1 MDEIEVPTEHLH
13 ETIHE
18 HVHHQENNNESKWSL
33 WVAISTALMAVLAAI
48 SSLFAGHHSNEA
60 VINQIKSSDQ
70 WAFYQAKG
78 IKAEIKALKI
88 GNVNTDTVEYKR
100 YKEEQNSIKEKAS
113 SLQEESELHLEAEKK
128 FAKGVTFFQI
138 AIAISAI
145 SILTKRR
152 FLWIVSLFIGFAGAV
167 FLLTG
172 ILQ

>member
-18 HVHHQENNNESKWSL
+18 HVHHSENSKDGKWSL

-60 VINQIKSSDQ
+60 VINEIKSSDQ
-70 WAFYQAKG
+70 WSLYQAKG
-78 IKAEIKALKI
+78 IKAEIKSIKI
-88 GNVNTDTVEYKR
+88 SNAPVDSVEYKR
-100 YKEEQNSIKEKAS
+100 YKEEQVSIKEKAT
-113 SLQEESELHLEAEKK
+113 SLQEESESHLETEKK

-145 SILTKRR
+145 SILTKRK
-152 FLWIVSLFIGFAGAV
+152 FLWIGSLFIGIAGTA
-167 FLLTG
+167 FL
-172 ILQ
+172 ILGLLH